1 MRRFC
6 AFLVLAMFATAFTQV
21 AGATTQSIPS
31 GRVLEFEAYRNGS
44 PIGRHRLTFRP
55 EGERVSVEVAIRLKV
70 DLAFLT
76 LYRYEHDSRE
86 LWNQGRLVGLAT
98 RTNDDGK
105 KTEVRARAEGDQL
118 TIEGSGGAFS
128 LPLGSFP
135 TSYWDPKFTAQTTVL
150 DTQDGV
156 RTMVRAAPP
165 VRETFPV
172 LGKPVPADRYSL
184 SGELTMDLWYT
195 PKGEWVGLK
204 FTSKGSEITYARL
217 TPLDE

>member
-1 MRRFC
+1 
-6 AFLVLAMFATAFTQV
+6 MFALAF
-21 AGATTQSIPS
+21 ARESAATPSSIPS

-44 PIGRHRLTFRP
+44 SIGRHRLTFRP
-55 EGERVSVEVAIRLKV
+55 DGERVSVEVAIRLKV
-70 DLAFLT
+70 DLAFVT

-86 LWNQGRLVGLAT
+86 MWEQGRLVGLAT

-118 TIEGSGGAFS
+118 AIEGSGGAFS

-135 TSYWDPKFTAQTTVL
+135 TSYWDPKFTSQSTVL

-156 RTMVRAAPP
+156 RTVVKAAPP

-172 LGKPVPADRYSL
+172 LGRPVPADRYSL
-184 SGELTMDLWYT
+184 SGELKLDLWYT